1 MVFLL
6 CFPDAVQNE
15 VGRLDMPRTSGGTSV
30 GRERVR
36 ECCTVLYKIHKMT
49 KVVACVNATVEW

>member
-15 VGRLDMPRTSGGTSV
+15 VGRLDMPRTSGVALVLEVSEFESV
-30 GRERVR
+30 VR
-36 ECCTVLYKIHKMT
+36 YSIRFIR
-49 KVVACVNATVEW
+49 